1 MKTMENIIKQI
12 EKIKLQEQGAIWGS
26 NLSQT
31 EVWNQAIDE
40 VIELLKNSDLVLEAK
55 RLVSERD

>member
-1 MKTMENIIKQI
+1 MENIIKQI

-55 RLVSERD
+55 RLSQHND